1 MKEKQ
6 QLEQLY
12 NLYVNNKCTAEE
24 LELFFDLLNKGDN
37 DTAILELL
45 SKSWD
50 QTHVVPDTDLVP
62 DFLPQ
67 QKKPLKIHTSPFH
80 LRWLI
85 TAAAAVLL
93 IVGGLYFLKSDF
105 SADGKAGYEQLI
117 TSTHSERRQIQLAD
131 GTKVWLSPNSK
142 LNFPAKF
149 KGPRRII
156 SLEGE
161 AFFEVAHD
169 ASHPF
174 IIKTGKVS
182 TTVLGTSFNISA
194 YTQQHTINVTL
205 VTGKVAVALEAHNNT
220 HSLIMLPNQQITVD
234 KTTNQLSKV
243 DFPGAASFLDKRLG
257 LYEYKG
263 AALREVIEDLENQYA
278 IQIHVSED
286 LSNDSFYGNLN
297 MADPIEQTLNKLSTV
312 MEIKWTKNGGQYV
325 IAK

>member
-1 MKEKQ
+1 VKEKQ
-6 QLEQLY
+6 QLERLY
-12 NLYVNNKCTAEE
+12 NLYVTNRCTAEE
-24 LELFFDLLNKGDN
+24 LELFLSLVNTSDD

-45 SKSWD
+45 SKTWD
-50 QTHVVPDTDLVP
+50 QTYAIPDTDLVP

-67 QKKPLKIHTSPFH
+67 PAKPLKMHTNFSGF
-80 LRWLI
+80 RWLI
-85 TAAAAVLL
+85 TTAAAVLL
-93 IVGGLYFLKSDF
+93 ILGGLYFLRSDF
-105 SADGKAGYEQLI
+105 SESGKANTEQI
-117 TSTHSERRQIQLAD
+117 TVTKAERRQIQLAD

-149 KGPRRII
+149 KDSYRIV

-205 VTGKVAVALEAHNNT
+205 VTGKVAVALEANSNT
-220 HSLIMLPNQQITVD
+220 RSLIMLPNQQITVD

-263 AALREVIEDLENQYA
+263 AALREVIEDIEMQYA
-278 IQIHVSED
+278 IQIHVSEE
-286 LSNDSFYGNLN
+286 LSDDSFYGNLN

-312 MEIKWTKNGGQYV
+312 MEIKWTRNGGQYV